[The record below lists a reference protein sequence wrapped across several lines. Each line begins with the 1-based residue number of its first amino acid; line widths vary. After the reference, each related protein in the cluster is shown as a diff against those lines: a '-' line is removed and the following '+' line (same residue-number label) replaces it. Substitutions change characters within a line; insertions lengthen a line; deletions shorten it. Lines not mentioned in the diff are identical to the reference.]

1 MRRAL
6 AIALAALTALA
17 LAGIAGAVL
26 RSSGVHETSAE
37 FRAGVERY
45 ESRTCTGTDEKTYQI
60 VNARYA
66 GTAVSGEEGLN
77 GPIVL
82 HVKSVYNATDGVG
95 YVHGKL
101 KIRRG
106 EDERRGWG
114 KFWAVNKGGQLDGFV
129 VGGVNHR
136 YARLLG
142 NLTANYNAASD
153 GGFSEGTIGGGTQGN
168 SLALLVGHRCN
179 GAKPPRNSVKLVVK
193 GTVEAIGGD
202 SPVITIKPFDGGESK
217 TCKITGD
224 SPKTDGIDPGD
235 HVKAECKTSD
245 LVLTRIQEYRSKRDA
260 VADRKADEEKKDG
273 DEEKRGDD

>member
-1 MRRAL
+1 MRRTL

-26 RSSGVHETSAE
+26 RSAGVHKTSAT
-37 FRAGVERY
+37 FAATVERY
-45 ESRTCTGTDEKTYQI
+45 ESRTCTGTDGHEYQI
-60 VNARYA
+60 IKARYA
-66 GTAVSGEEGLN
+66 GEAKSDEDGLS
-77 GPIVL
+77 GPIAL
-82 HVKSVYNATDGVG
+82 HVKSVYNLSEGVG

-114 KFWAVNKGGQLDGFV
+114 KFWAVNEGGKLDGFV

-142 NLTANYNAASD
+142 NLTANYNAALD
-153 GGFSEGTIGGGTQGN
+153 GGFSEGAIGGGVTGN

-193 GTVEAIGGD
+193 GMVEEKSAEHIK
-202 SPVITIKPFDGGESK
+202 IKPFDGGESK

-224 SPKTDGIDPGD
+224 SPKTEGIEQNDQ
-235 HVKAECKTSD
+235 VKAECKTSD
-245 LVLTRIQEYRSKRDA
+245 LVLTRIHEYRSKSDA
-260 VADRKADEEKKDG
+260 SADRKADSEKQ